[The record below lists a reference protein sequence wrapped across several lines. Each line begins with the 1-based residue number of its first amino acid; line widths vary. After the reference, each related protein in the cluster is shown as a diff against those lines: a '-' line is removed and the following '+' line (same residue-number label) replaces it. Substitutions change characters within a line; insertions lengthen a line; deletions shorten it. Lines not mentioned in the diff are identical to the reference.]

1 MLTASAQADRQV
13 SGDLTIT
20 NIEAFPISYPLPE
33 SDSVTLG
40 IGRTVKRDAVVV
52 KVTTADGITGYGES
66 HHGRSVIAIA
76 TLVNTT
82 LRHLVLGRDA
92 SDVVGI
98 WAHVYKMQLGSHGMG
113 AATSMA
119 MSGID
124 MALWDIR
131 GKAVGWPLWKL
142 LGGQRKGIAA
152 YAGGVALGYQP
163 PESLVDEARPLVEQG
178 YRALKVRIGDKVNR
192 DIERV
197 TAVRAAFGNELT
209 ILTDANCGYTVQD
222 ALDVMPALDANRVRW
237 LEEPF
242 PAHDYR
248 SYREARTFG
257 GVRFAAGENH
267 YTRFEFNHLL
277 DESTVSY
284 WQPDLSKCG
293 GITEGLRIAAM
304 ASAHKITINPHSAMS
319 GINMATT
326 IHFLSAIDNAGYF
339 EADVAKTN
347 FLRDRLVET
356 PYQVDANGDVWA
368 LNKPGIGVD
377 VDEDFIKAYPATDG
391 PAYI

>member
-1 MLTASAQADRQV
+1 MLTASAPADRHMN
-13 SGDLTIT
+13 GDLTIT
-20 NIEAFPISYPLPE
+20 SIEAFPVSYPLPE

-52 KVTTADGITGYGES
+52 KVTTANGLTGYGES
-66 HHGRSVIAIA
+66 HHGRSVMAIA

-82 LRHLVLGRDA
+82 LRHLVLGKDA
-92 SDVVGI
+92 SDVVGV

-142 LGGQRKGIAA
+142 LGGRRKGIPA
-152 YAGGVALGYQP
+152 YAGGVALGYQA
-163 PESLVDEARPLVEQG
+163 PESLVEEAQPLVEQG
-178 YRALKVRIGDKVNR
+178 YKALKVRIGDQVSR

-197 TAVRAAFGNELT
+197 TAVRAAFGDDLT
-209 ILTDANCGYTVQD
+209 ILTDANCGYTVHD
-222 ALDVMPALDANRVRW
+222 ALEVMPELDANRVRW

-242 PAHDYR
+242 PAHDYH
-248 SYREARTFG
+248 SYREARQFG
-257 GVRFAAGENH
+257 AVRFAAGENH

-277 DESTVSY
+277 DEATVSY

-293 GITEGLRIAAM
+293 GITEGLRIAAL
-304 ASAHKITINPHSAMS
+304 AAAHKITLNPHSAMS
-319 GINMATT
+319 GINMAAT
-326 IHFLSAIDNAGYF
+326 IHFLSAIENPGYF
-339 EADVAKTN
+339 EADVAKSN

-356 PYQVDANGDVWA
+356 PYHVDTNGEVWA
-368 LNKPGIGVD
+368 LEKPGIGVD
-377 VDEDFIKAYPATDG
+377 VDEDFIKAHPATDG

>member
-1 MLTASAQADRQV
+1 MLTASAHAHEAHR
-13 SGDLTIT
+13 DLQIT
-20 NIEAFPISYPLPE
+20 HIEAFPVSYPLPD

-52 KVTTADGITGYGES
+52 KVTTASGLVGYGES

-82 LRHLVLGRDA
+82 LRHLVLGMDA
-92 SDVVGI
+92 SDVTGV
-98 WAHVYKMQLGSHGMG
+98 WARIYKMQLGSHGMG

-142 LGGQRKGIAA
+142 LGGRRKGIPA
-152 YAGGVALGYQP
+152 YAGGVALGYQEP
-163 PESLVDEARPLVEQG
+163 DALVEEARPLVEQG
-178 YRALKVRIGDKVNR
+178 YQALKIRIGDSVKR
-192 DIERV
+192 DIQRV
-197 TAVRAAFGNELT
+197 AAVRTAFGDELT
-209 ILTDANCGYTVQD
+209 LLTDANCGYTVQD
-222 ALDVMPALDANRVRW
+222 ALSAMPALDDNQVRW

-242 PAHDYR
+242 PAHDYH
-248 SYREARTFG
+248 SYREARMLG
-257 GVRFAAGENH
+257 RVRFAAGENH

-277 DESTVSY
+277 HEGTVSY

-304 ASAHKITINPHSAMS
+304 ASTNKITINPHSAMS
-319 GINMATT
+319 GINMAAT

-339 EADVAKTN
+339 EADAAKTN
-347 FLRDRLVET
+347 FLRDQLVEM
-356 PYQVDANGDVWA
+356 PYQVDDNGEVWA
-368 LNKPGIGVD
+368 LDKPGIGVE
-377 VDEDFIKAYPATDG
+377 VDEDFIKAYPASDG
-391 PAYI
+391 PAYV

>member
-1 MLTASAQADRQV
+1 MLIASAQPSRMV
-13 SGDLTIT
+13 NCDLKIT
-20 NIEAFPISYPLPE
+20 NIEAFPVSYPLPE
-33 SDSVTLG
+33 GDSVTLG
-40 IGRTVKRDAVVV
+40 IGRAVKRDAVVV
-52 KVTTADGITGYGES
+52 KVTTADGIVGYGES

-82 LRHLVLGRDA
+82 LRHLVCGMDA
-92 SDVVGI
+92 SDVVGV
-98 WAHVYKMQLGSHGMG
+98 WAHIYKMQLGSHGMG

-142 LGGQRKGIAA
+142 LGGQRKGIRA
-152 YAGGVALGYQP
+152 YAGGVALGYQS
-163 PESLVDEARPLVEQG
+163 PETLVEEARPLVEQG
-178 YRALKVRIGDKVNR
+178 YRALKVRVGDTVKH
-192 DIERV
+192 DTERV
-197 TAVRAAFGNELT
+197 SAIREAFDDQLT

-222 ALDVMPALDANRVRW
+222 ALDVMPVLDANRVQW

-248 SYREARTFG
+248 SYQEARGFG
-257 GVRFAAGENH
+257 RVRFAAGENH

-277 DESTVSY
+277 NEAAVSY

-293 GITEGLRIAAM
+293 GITEALRIAAM

-319 GINMATT
+319 GINMAAT
-326 IHFLSAIDNAGYF
+326 IHFLSAIENPGYF
-339 EADVAKTN
+339 EADAAKTN
-347 FLRDRLVET
+347 FLRDRLVKT
-356 PYQVDANGDVWA
+356 PYQVDAKGEVWA
-368 LNKPGIGVD
+368 LDRPGIGVE